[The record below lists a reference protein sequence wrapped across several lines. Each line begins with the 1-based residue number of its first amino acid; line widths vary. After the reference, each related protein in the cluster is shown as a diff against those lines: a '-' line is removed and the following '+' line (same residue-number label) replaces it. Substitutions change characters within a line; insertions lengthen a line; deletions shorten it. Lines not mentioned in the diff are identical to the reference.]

1 MFGILS
7 NSLGFM
13 LQPEVKIATSFL
25 TIWLIGGNIHI
36 NLNDKTA
43 NAIHGWK
50 MSLPPIIGLSMHLV
64 SKRGWVLTRIYW
76 ISYLRLIRADWT
88 NILLDFETK
97 KAAVRRPE
105 EGCKNKEKSVQQV
118 WQQIGQ
124 PRTQMFVYYIHGATV
139 SGRSRCCYLYY
150 KCSGVVFLLSFWG
163 VSCGGCFHFS
173 FIRYNTIFNGNKHHH
188 WWITVYAS
196 TVFMHRLC
204 LFYPIKGIIWW
215 IRRNFVPCICIFMQM
230 SWRRFYVL
238 CTYSTP

>member
-1 MFGILS
+1 MIDWRKYSHQPQRQDGECYPWVKNVVTAYNRFIYASGVEKRLSTDSYILNIIPKINKSWLNKYPFGFW
-7 NSLGFM
+7 NQNK
-13 LQPEVKIATSFL
+13 LQSGGQRKGVKI
-25 TIWLIGGNIHI
+25 
-36 NLNDKTA
+36 
-43 NAIHGWK
+43 
-50 MSLPPIIGLSMHLV
+50 
-64 SKRGWVLTRIYW
+64 R
-76 ISYLRLIRADWT
+76 
-88 NILLDFETK
+88 
-97 KAAVRRPE
+97 
-105 EGCKNKEKSVQQV
+105 KNQL

-139 SGRSRCCYLYY
+139 SGRSRCGYLYY

-173 FIRYNTIFNGNKHHH
+173 FIRYLSDCHTIFNGNKHHH